1 MGGCDNNGNL
11 HEEKFSEPMP
21 WIGMYVA
28 AASFACLIAM
38 AADVILG
45 FRCHKLW
52 FPSKFF
58 SINATTL
65 TLLGV
70 AIKLSVDLNTPMPNS
85 HDQLAKLSSS
95 VFICTAMSN
104 SMPSLGAME
113 NEEMFMNVIALGIL
127 VITLIVNICI
137 QLATGAIF
145 VFWKEHAT
153 IMFIM
158 LVLLLMLIFSALTVP
173 TTKSYLEKKYNK
185 KYQLALKECANQ
197 ISEAGKLREVLTKH
211 WVLAH
216 TSSPQFV
223 MGRSVICT
231 ASGAFCL
238 LSTVILAE
246 AMLRTYVMTSSFRF
260 CSGESDYKR
269 TTTLIL
275 FTQAVAVGVG
285 TIAPAFRWFMA
296 INFKCPKR
304 GNISLK
310 MEFEIEKYWIQG
322 LLGLKRQPLSFRIQN
337 RHCRKLAHEA
347 RSMFLDI
354 CITMQKG
361 IVLSSKAIRF
371 ISILFM
377 SRIFLCCEIFQQCK
391 IKMFERNTGPQSEQN
406 RKPDFSSYV
415 LFLEGE
421 KALVEYM
428 MRSNCDATGYWL
440 QKGRKEEPKYL
451 LKLLQRSTF
460 SQRFKGV
467 AEFDSDQVPSL
478 DSEEPP
484 NCWALPVVT
493 LTSIALALSSIKT
506 CSIEKL
512 VDGVNQGLM
521 YINAIDNH
529 LDHKSDLANTRKAAN
544 IAWLRVDLY
553 HTWLDVDLKKLSLG
567 KSPREVLK
575 ELAETAKSIF
585 EESKRKRRV
594 KSGCVMDTSPS
605 KWSVKELAANSM
617 HRISQTLLLNQ
628 TCDDRLFEALVVV
641 ISDIV
646 GACLTNTQ
654 NVMAMKCF
662 NSKIEEREEAVRHAV
677 HVVGMTERI
686 LEIVNKG
693 IPPDLDTHQMGC
705 IDEWRL
711 SHKRK
716 MIPSAFSSFPSD
728 SECDGSPFLVQVIS
742 PQHKRG
748 V

>member
-1 MGGCDNNGNL
+1 MGGCDGNGNL
-11 HEEKFSEPMP
+11 HEEKFSAPMP

-38 AADVILG
+38 AADVVLG
-45 FRCHKLW
+45 FRYHKLW

-70 AIKLSVDLNTPMPNS
+70 AIKLSVDLNTPMPNN

-137 QLATGAIF
+137 QIATGAIF
-145 VFWKEHAT
+145 VFWNEHVA
-153 IMFIM
+153 IMFVM
-158 LVLLLMLIFSALTVP
+158 FVLLTMLIFSAIAVP
-173 TTKSYLEKKYNK
+173 TTKNYLEKKYNNRH
-185 KYQLALKECANQ
+185 QLALKEGANQ
-197 ISEAGKLREVLTKH
+197 IMKAEKLREALTKH
-211 WVLAH
+211 WVMAH
-216 TSSPQFV
+216 TCSPQFV

-238 LSTVILAE
+238 LSTMFLAE
-246 AMLRTYVMTSSFRF
+246 VMLRTLVMTSSFKF
-260 CSGESDYKR
+260 CSGESDYKL

-304 GNISLK
+304 GSISVK
-310 MEFEIEKYWIQG
+310 KEFEIEKYWIQG
-322 LLGLKRQPLSFRIQN
+322 LLELKKQPLTLRIKS
-337 RHCRKLAHEA
+337 RHYRKLAYEA
-347 RSMFLDI
+347 RNMLVDI
-354 CITMQKG
+354 CIAMQKG
-361 IVLSSKAIRF
+361 IVLVSKAIRF
-371 ISILFM
+371 ISILFV
-377 SRIFLCCEIFQQCK
+377 SRIYLCCDIFKEWK
-391 IKMFERNTGPQSEQN
+391 IKKFECNTGPQSEQN
-406 RKPDFSSYV
+406 QRPDFSSYV

-421 KALVEYM
+421 KALVEFM
-428 MRSNCDATGYWL
+428 MRTNCNATEYWL
-440 QKGRKEEPKYL
+440 QKGRKEEPENL
-451 LKLLQRSTF
+451 LKLLQKSTF
-460 SQRFKGV
+460 SQSFKGL

-493 LTSIALALSSIKT
+493 LTSIALALSSNNT
-506 CSIEKL
+506 CSIEML
-512 VDGVNQGLM
+512 VDGLNQGLV
-521 YINAIDNH
+521 YINAIEDH
-529 LDHKSDLANTRKAAN
+529 LDHKGDFTYTRKAAN
-544 IAWLRVDLY
+544 IVWLQLDLY
-553 HTWLDVDLKKLSLG
+553 HTWLDVDLKNLSLLG

-575 ELAETAKSIF
+575 ELAETSKSRF
-585 EESKRKRRV
+585 EESKRKRRD
-594 KSGCVMDTSPS
+594 KFGCVMDVSPS
-605 KWSVKELAANSM
+605 KWSVKELASNSM
-617 HRISQTLLLNQ
+617 HRICQTLLLNQ
-628 TCDDRLFEALVVV
+628 TCDDRLFEALVVM

-646 GACLTNTQ
+646 GACLANSQ
-654 NVMAMKCF
+654 RVIAMKCF
-662 NSKIEEREEAVRHAV
+662 NSKIEEREATVRHAV
-677 HVVGMTERI
+677 HTLGKTERI

-693 IPPDLDTHQMGC
+693 IPPDLDPQQMGC

-716 MIPSAFSSFPSD
+716 MIPSTFCFSSD
-728 SECDGSPFLVQVIS
+728 SV
-742 PQHKRG
+742 
-748 V
+748 

>member
-11 HEEKFSEPMP
+11 HEEKFSAPMP

-45 FRCHKLW
+45 VRHCKFW
-52 FPSKFF
+52 FPSNFF
-58 SINATTL
+58 SINATSL

-95 VFICTAMSN
+95 VFICTAMAN

-127 VITLIVNICI
+127 VITIIVNICM

-145 VFWKEHAT
+145 VFWKEHAA

-158 LVLLLMLIFSALTVP
+158 LVLLIMLIFSALTVP
-173 TTKSYLEKKYNK
+173 TTKSYLEKKYK
-185 KYQLALKECANQ
+185 KRYQMALKEGANQ
-197 ISEAGKLREVLTKH
+197 IMEAGKLREALTKH
-211 WVLAH
+211 WVMAH

-223 MGRSVICT
+223 IGRSVICT

-238 LSTVILAE
+238 LGTMILAE
-246 AMLRTYVMTSSFRF
+246 AMLRTYVMTASFKF
-260 CSGESDYKR
+260 CSGESDYKL

-304 GNISLK
+304 GNISVK
-310 MEFEIEKYWIQG
+310 MEFKTEKYWIQG
-322 LLGLKRQPLSFRIQN
+322 LLELKRQPLPLRIQN
-337 RHCRKLAHEA
+337 RNCRKLVHQA
-347 RSMFLDI
+347 RNTFLDF
-354 CITMQKG
+354 CIAMQKG

-371 ISILFM
+371 ISILFV
-377 SRIFLCCEIFQQCK
+377 SRIFLCCDIFKEWK
-391 IKMFERNTGPQSEQN
+391 IKKFKHNSGPQSEQN
-406 RKPDFSSYV
+406 QKQDLSCYV
-415 LFLEGE
+415 LYLEGE
-421 KALVEYM
+421 NALVEFM
-428 MRSNCDATGYWL
+428 MRANCDATEHWF
-440 QKGRKEEPKYL
+440 QKGNKEEPKNL
-451 LKLLQRSTF
+451 LKLLKKSTF
-460 SQRFKGV
+460 SQGFKGV
-467 AEFDSDQVPSL
+467 ADFNSDQAPSL

-493 LTSIALALSSIKT
+493 LTSIALALLNSDTSSAG
-506 CSIEKL
+506 KL
-512 VDGVNQGLM
+512 VDAVNQGLT
-521 YINAIDNH
+521 YINAIENH
-529 LDHKSDLANTRKAAN
+529 LDSKGDSLHIRKAAN
-544 IAWLRVDLY
+544 VVWLRVDLY
-553 HTWLDVDLKKLSLG
+553 HIWLDVDLNKLSLLG
-567 KSPREVLK
+567 KRPREVL
-575 ELAETAKSIF
+575 EQLAETAKSRF
-585 EESKRKRRV
+585 EESKMKRRA
-594 KSGCVMDTSPS
+594 KNGCSMDMSPS
-605 KWSVKELAANSM
+605 KWSIKELAANSM

-628 TCDDRLFEALVVV
+628 TCDDRLFEALVVM

-654 NVMAMKCF
+654 QVVAMKCF
-662 NSKIEEREEAVRHAV
+662 NSKIEEREETVRHAV
-677 HVVGMTERI
+677 HILGKTQRI

-693 IPPDLDTHQMGC
+693 IPPDLDPHQMGC

-728 SECDGSPFLVQVIS
+728 SECDGSPLLV
-742 PQHKRG
+742 
-748 V
+748 

>member
-1 MGGCDNNGNL
+1 MGGCDGNGNL
-11 HEEKFSEPMP
+11 HEEKFSAPMP
-21 WIGMYVA
+21 WIGMYIA

-38 AADVILG
+38 AADVVLG
-45 FRCHKLW
+45 FRYHKLW

-127 VITLIVNICI
+127 VITLIFNICI

-145 VFWKEHAT
+145 VFWNEHVA

-158 LVLLLMLIFSALTVP
+158 FVQLTMLIFSSIAVP
-173 TTKSYLEKKYNK
+173 TTKNYLEKQYNK
-185 KYQLALKECANQ
+185 RHQLALKEGANQ
-197 ISEAGKLREVLTKH
+197 IMEAEKLREALTKH
-211 WVLAH
+211 W
-216 TSSPQFV
+216 
-223 MGRSVICT
+223 
-231 ASGAFCL
+231 FC
-238 LSTVILAE
+238 
-246 AMLRTYVMTSSFRF
+246 R
-260 CSGESDYKR
+260 GESDYKL

-304 GNISLK
+304 GSISVK
-310 MEFEIEKYWIQG
+310 KEFEIEKYWIQG
-322 LLGLKRQPLSFRIQN
+322 LLGLKKQPLTLRIKS
-337 RHCRKLAHEA
+337 RRYRKLAYEA
-347 RSMFLDI
+347 RNMLVDI
-354 CITMQKG
+354 CIAMQKG
-361 IVLSSKAIRF
+361 IVLVSKAIRF
-371 ISILFM
+371 ISILFV
-377 SRIFLCCEIFQQCK
+377 SRIYLCCDIFKEWK
-391 IKMFERNTGPQSEQN
+391 IKKFDCNIGPQSEQN
-406 RKPDFSSYV
+406 RRADFSCYV

-421 KALVEYM
+421 KALVEFM
-428 MRSNCDATGYWL
+428 MRTNCNATEYWL
-440 QKGRKEEPKYL
+440 QKGRKEEPENL
-451 LKLLQRSTF
+451 LKLLQKSTF
-460 SQRFKGV
+460 SQSFKGL

-493 LTSIALALSSIKT
+493 LTSIALALSSNNS
-506 CSIEKL
+506 CSIEML
-512 VDGVNQGLM
+512 VDGLNQGLM
-521 YINAIDNH
+521 YINAIDDH
-529 LDHKSDLANTRKAAN
+529 LDHKSDFTNTRKAAN
-544 IAWLRVDLY
+544 IVWLQVDLY
-553 HTWLDVDLKKLSLG
+553 HTWLDVDLKNLSLLG

-575 ELAETAKSIF
+575 ELAETAKSRF
-585 EESKRKRRV
+585 EESKRKRRD
-594 KSGCVMDTSPS
+594 KFGCVMDVSPS
-605 KWSVKELAANSM
+605 KWSVKELASNSM
-617 HRISQTLLLNQ
+617 HRICQTLLLNQ
-628 TCDDRLFEALVVV
+628 TCDDRLFEALVVM

-646 GACLTNTQ
+646 GACLTNSQ
-654 NVMAMKCF
+654 KVIAMKCF
-662 NSKIEEREEAVRHAV
+662 NSKIEEREATVRHAV
-677 HVVGMTERI
+677 HTLGKTERI

-693 IPPDLDTHQMGC
+693 IPQDLDPQQMGC

-716 MIPSAFSSFPSD
+716 MIPSAFCFSSD
-728 SECDGSPFLVQVIS
+728 SECDGSPLLVKVIS
-742 PQHKRG
+742 PQHKCG